1 LPKVLLFLRHISP
14 QGVAVSFL
22 LCFTN
27 SEVLLLLRTRL
38 GRFLDRHS
46 IQPGFLEGFH
56 RLGLTIGNSRSDPVP
71 ESV

>member
-1 LPKVLLFLRHISP
+1 MKYSRF
-14 QGVAVSFL
+14 QGVAVSLL

-38 GRFLDRHS
+38 TQFMDSNNINFTH
-46 IQPGFLEGFH
+46 
-56 RLGLTIGNSRSDPVP
+56 LTLGNSRSDPTP